1 MEWTGIVALINN
13 AAQLLV
19 LSVIYEI
26 TYLLPPKYQ
35 RMRPVVSG
43 LLISLICIAIMSM
56 PFTLQPGLFYD
67 TRSILIS
74 ITALIFGAIPTIIT
88 VVVAILYRLI
98 IGGVGTLP
106 GVSVITT
113 SALIGL
119 AWRQWLYP
127 RSMKWRWLSVY
138 VMSITVHVTMLS
150 CMFLLPYP
158 NSLNVIKEIA
168 MPVMV
173 IYPIASVI
181 LNLLLIRQQELR
193 QIKDQLIHS
202 EEKYRKITENVS
214 DVIWTTD
221 LNLNTTFVNSAI
233 ERLVGESM
241 QAYIK
246 RPLEEK
252 FSPESLKKIHEM
264 LIEEVEQDSKRDK
277 NRTRV
282 IELEHFCV
290 DGTPLWLSMNI
301 STIRNEIGQI
311 IGFQGVSR
319 DITELK
325 RMQDELHYLLE
336 HDDLTGL
343 YNRRRFEKEI
353 ERLNVESHLP
363 LSIIIADING
373 LKLINDSFGPAEG
386 DKIIVETANLISRCC
401 REGDI
406 LFRTGG
412 DEFSILLPNTDL
424 QTARSLLKEIQI
436 AVKQFNLSAHSE
448 ANYINLSVGAETKA
462 TMETDFKQ
470 VSKRA
475 ADYMNQ
481 RKLLEKNS
489 SYSSILASIKATMFE
504 KSHETEE
511 HSERMSRLSRE
522 VGLKLNLSQI
532 ELDHIELLAKLHDI
546 GKVGISEQILKK
558 PGKLNE
564 DEWVEM
570 KKHPEIGYRIAMSSP
585 NLAPIAE
592 YILYHHEHWDGKG
605 YPQNL
610 KGTNIP
616 LISRIVG
623 VIDAYDAMTEDRIY
637 RKAITHE
644 AALEEIKRCAG
655 TQFDPNV
662 VEVFARILES
672 RDYNHSVI

>member
-19 LSVIYEI
+19 LFVIYEV
-26 TYLLPPKYQ
+26 TYLLPPKYH
-35 RMRPVVSG
+35 RMRPVLSG
-43 LLISLICIAIMSM
+43 LLISLICVVIMSM
-56 PFTLQPGLFYD
+56 PFKLQPGLFYD
-67 TRSILIS
+67 TRSIIIS
-74 ITALIFGAIPTIIT
+74 VTALIFGAIPTIIT
-88 VVVAILYRLI
+88 VVVAILYRLM

-106 GVSVITT
+106 GIAVITS

-127 RSMKWRWLSVY
+127 KSMNWRWLSVY
-138 VMSITVHVTMLS
+138 VMSITVHVTMLA
-150 CMFLLPYP
+150 CMLLLPYP
-158 NSLNVIKEIA
+158 EGFKVIKEIA
-168 MPVMV
+168 VPVMV

-193 QIKDQLIHS
+193 QIKDQLIQS

-221 LNLNTTFVNSAI
+221 LNLNTTFVNSAV
-233 ERLVGESM
+233 ERLVGEPM
-241 QAYIK
+241 QAHLK

-252 FSPESLKKIHEM
+252 YPPDSLKKLRE
-264 LIEEVEQDSKRDK
+264 LLNDEVKQDSNRDK
-277 NRTRV
+277 NRSLRIV
-282 IELEHFCV
+282 LEHNRA
-290 DGTPLWLSMNI
+290 DGTPLWLAMNV
-301 STIRNEIGQI
+301 SAIREESGQI

-353 ERLNVESHLP
+353 DRLNVESQLP

-386 DKIIVETANLISRCC
+386 DKIIVETANVITSCC
-401 REGDI
+401 REGDF

-412 DEFSILLPNTDL
+412 DEFSLLLPKTDL
-424 QTARSLLKEIQI
+424 QTARNLLKEIQI
-436 AVKQFNLSAHSE
+436 AVERFNLSAHIE
-448 ANYINLSVGAETKA
+448 ANYINLSVGAETKVS
-462 TMETDFKQ
+462 METDFKL

-475 ADYMNQ
+475 ADFMNQ

-489 SYSSILASIKATMFE
+489 SFSAILSSIKATMFE

-522 VGLKLNLSQI
+522 IGLKLNLSQI
-532 ELDHIELLAKLHDI
+532 ELDHIVLLAKLHDI

-592 YILYHHEHWDGKG
+592 YILYHHERWDGRG

-610 KGTNIP
+610 KGTDIP

-623 VIDAYDAMTEDRIY
+623 VVDAYDAMTEDRVY
-637 RKAITHE
+637 RKSITHE
-644 AALEEIKRCAG
+644 DAIEEIKRCAG
-655 TQFDPNV
+655 TQFDPQI
-662 VEVFARILES
+662 VEVFVEVLES
-672 RDYNHSVI
+672 RDYNHSRI